1 VDTTKVKGLW
11 QKIKDFFKN
20 MSRKLRII
28 LAVVLAVLLIGIIV
42 LAVVLG
48 QKSKEYVQLYEG
60 LTVQEVSEVMTYLQD
75 NGYTDFQLTGGTIL
89 MVRADQYE
97 SLLSR
102 LALAGFPKDG
112 GLYGTYWN
120 NVGMMTTSSERAEAM
135 RIATQEKMDGI
146 MRSFA
151 GVQDAEVI
159 ITPGEDRTFVLQ
171 DNSTET
177 SALVKLQLRSGVTL
191 DDQTANAMR
200 LLMSKCWEGLS
211 IENVV
216 ISDQWGNTYEGT
228 SSASSS
234 AAADLQRYM
243 EQYYINRIRN
253 AVIQALEAIYGP
265 DNVKVSPNV
274 TVEVAE
280 RYIESTTYHQPEGS
294 YENGGLIGKEL
305 GSYALSRDGYELVGG
320 VPGTTT
326 NADIP
331 SYIYNEGQNNEDGDS
346 VGASYER
353 DNKIDETKEQ
363 TKRLEPRITDVTVA
377 VTINEN
383 SNQAAALTAE
393 QLRSHVALAAG
404 LGDMTDEELQGR
416 VSVLLASFYTP
427 EEPEPV
433 EPTLIPPELLPYVLI
448 GAAVLLLLIIILIVV
463 LVVRSKKKKRQQEE
477 DQKII
482 EEQINELGGMAALGL
497 GPEIQVDENGMPIA
511 PPPPEGGADI
521 MDINTEKSM
530 ELRKTVRQFVQNN
543 PEVAAQMIKVWLRGE
558 DEKE

>member
-1 VDTTKVKGLW
+1 VDTTKLKGLW

-20 MSRKLRII
+20 MSRKVRII
-28 LAVVLAVLLIGIIV
+28 LAVVLAAILIGIIV
-42 LAVVLG
+42 LVVALG
-48 QKSKEYVQLYEG
+48 QKAKEYVQLYEG
-60 LTVQEVSEVMTYLQD
+60 LTVQEASEITTYLQD
-75 NGYTDFQLTGGTIL
+75 NGYTDFQLTGGTTL
-89 MVRADQYE
+89 MVRADQHD
-97 SLLSR
+97 SLLAQ
-102 LALAGFPKDG
+102 LALAGYPKDG

-120 NVGMMTTSSERAEAM
+120 NVGMMTTSAERLTAFQ
-135 RIATQEKMDGI
+135 IATQEKMEGI
-146 MRSFA
+146 MRSFS
-151 GVQDAEVI
+151 GVQDAEVV

-191 DDQTANAMR
+191 DDQMANAMR
-200 LLMSKCWEGLS
+200 LLMSKCWEGLT

-216 ISDQWGNTYEGT
+216 VADQWGNTYEGT

-234 AAADLQRYM
+234 DAADLKRYL

-253 AVIQALEAIYGP
+253 AVIQSLEAVYGP

-274 TVEVAE
+274 TVDVDEV
-280 RYIESTTYHQPEGS
+280 YIEDTTYHQPEGS
-294 YENGGLIGKEL
+294 YENGGLIGMET
-305 GSYALSRDGYELVGG
+305 GWYALTRDGYELVGG

-326 NADIP
+326 NSDIP
-331 SYIYNEGQNNEDGDS
+331 SYIYNEGQNNEDGDT

-353 DNKIDETKEQ
+353 DNKIDETTQ
-363 TKRLEPRITDVTVA
+363 QRRRLGGTITDVTVA
-377 VTINEN
+377 VTINAD
-383 SNQAAALTAE
+383 SNQAAALSAE

-404 LGDMTDEELQGR
+404 LGDMTDEELERR
-416 VSVLLASFYTP
+416 VSVLLASFYAP
-427 EEPEPV
+427 EEPEPA
-433 EPTLIPPELLPYVLI
+433 EPTLIPPEMLPYVLI
-448 GAAVLLLLIIILIVV
+448 GAALLVLLIIILIVV
-463 LVVRSKKKKRQQEE
+463 LVARSKKKKRQQEE

-497 GPEIQVDENGMPIA
+497 GPEVQVDENGMPIA
-511 PPPPEGGADI
+511 PPPPESGADI

-558 DEKE
+558 DDKE